1 MSNNNNINL
10 SQLDELDTKLS
21 SPPLESK
28 PRRSVLSKYTEPEPE
43 QEPELKPIA
52 PPVKKEKRVKKV
64 KPVSFAISYELDERI
79 DQYCE
84 RKYMKK
90 STFAVLALEEFLKK
104 KLEEENG

>member
-1 MSNNNNINL
+1 MSNNNINL

-21 SPPLESK
+21 SPSPLDTK

-43 QEPELKPIA
+43 AEVKPAA